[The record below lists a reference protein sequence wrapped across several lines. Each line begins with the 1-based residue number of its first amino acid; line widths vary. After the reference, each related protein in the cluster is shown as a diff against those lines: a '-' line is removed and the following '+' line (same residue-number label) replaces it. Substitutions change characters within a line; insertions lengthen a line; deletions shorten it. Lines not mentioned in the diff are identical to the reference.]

1 MMDNALTVTQAV
13 EPALD
18 DSDILALIDEEI
30 AVSVSFDN
38 DPDEDAR
45 QTALAYYDATR
56 SQMERDVPHVDG
68 WSRVNAKTVQ
78 ETVDLA
84 LPGIMRVFDAPD
96 VVGFLAA
103 PARRRGQRV
112 PGVGIRQLPLGERTQ
127 RLPRPLHGRP

>member
-96 VVGFLAA
+96 VVGFL
-103 PARRRGQRV
+103 PRR
-112 PGVGIRQLPLGERTQ
+112 PGIAW
-127 RLPRPLHGRP
+127 RPGA